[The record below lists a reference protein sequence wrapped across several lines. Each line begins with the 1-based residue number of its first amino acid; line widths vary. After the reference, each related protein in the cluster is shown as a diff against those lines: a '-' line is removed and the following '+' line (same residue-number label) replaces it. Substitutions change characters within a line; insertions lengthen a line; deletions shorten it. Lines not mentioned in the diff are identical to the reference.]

1 MPPTVATTDLLIIG
15 AGPAGLMAACWAS
28 QYPNMTT
35 RIIDKRPG
43 RTPTGHADGLQSRSL
58 EILES
63 YGMVDAILQKGVQ
76 HAEMCYWGRN
86 KCTGGIE
93 RQKRSRAR
101 MGDGERYHMVLLNQG
116 LVEQTF
122 LDSLRGKG
130 VVKVEYGVRA
140 ETLVLKGEEEDEY
153 PVEVGVRRVGA
164 DGASGAG
171 DDWEVIRARYIIGCD
186 GAHSW
191 TREQLKVP
199 VRVCSGDSTWGVVD
213 IVPISDFPDI
223 RQSCAIHSGEN
234 GSIMTAPRENRLVR
248 FYTYPKGD
256 GKLNVEG
263 RDQSDVSL
271 DDLVES
277 IRNAMRPY
285 QLTYKHCDWWS
296 IYKIGQRL
304 VETYRPHGR
313 VFLAGD
319 AAHTHSPKAGQG
331 MNVSMQDT
339 YNLVWKL
346 GSVIAGAAAP
356 SILDTYDL
364 ERWPVGEELLRL
376 DTELVEAYEQDVT
389 STEGVERV
397 RGKYVDFMTGM
408 GIAYGPSA
416 LISGNSSDPSV
427 ARNMKVGM
435 RLASYPVVAQADG
448 VCSQLAGRF
457 ASNGA
462 WRLLVF
468 PGDLRQSHT
477 QSSLES
483 FADKFNKQP
492 HLSRWQKTPG
502 LGRCYP
508 LETILV
514 HSSPRT
520 SINLLDLPDT
530 FHPFDEAWGRDYS
543 RVFSDDGSDGGDL
556 GHVYDGYGIQEMG
569 CLVLCRP
576 DQHVAWI
583 GSLEEVEALE
593 EFFARI
599 SP

>member
-1 MPPTVATTDLLIIG
+1 MAATTDLLIIG
-15 AGPAGLMAACWAS
+15 AGPAGLMAASWAT

-63 YGMVDAILQKGVQ
+63 FGMVDAIVQKGVR
-76 HAEMCYWGRN
+76 HAEMCYWESIH
-86 KCTGGIE
+86 GGIE
-93 RQKRSRAR
+93 REKRSRAR
-101 MGDGERYHMVLLNQG
+101 VGDGERFNMVLLNQG
-116 LVEQTF
+116 VVEQTVLDF
-122 LDSLRGKG
+122 LRNGGGGK
-130 VVKVEYGVRA
+130 VEVEYGVRA
-140 ETLVLKGEEEDEY
+140 EGLVVRDGDEY
-153 PVEVGVRRVGA
+153 PVEVGVRRVGE
-164 DGASGAG
+164 DGVNGEM
-171 DDWEVIRARYIIGCD
+171 EVIRARYIIGCD

-223 RQSCAIHSGEN
+223 RQSCAIHSGDY

-256 GKLNVEG
+256 GKLNVEW
-263 RDQSDVSL
+263 RDRSEVSL
-271 DDLVES
+271 DDLVDS

-285 QLTYKHCDWWS
+285 KLTYKHCNWWS

-304 VETYRPHGR
+304 VETYRPHDR

-339 YNLVWKL
+339 YNLVWKI
-346 GSVIAGAAAP
+346 GSVITGTAAP
-356 SILDTYDL
+356 RILDTYDL
-364 ERWPVGEELLRL
+364 ERRPVGEELLRL
-376 DTELVEAYEQDVT
+376 DTELVEAYEQDT
-389 STEGVERV
+389 TTTEGVERV
-397 RGKYVDFMTGM
+397 RGKYVDFMTGV
-408 GIAYGPSA
+408 GIAYGPND
-416 LISGNSSDPSV
+416 LITGDDGNQSI
-427 ARNMKVGM
+427 ARNIEVGV

-448 VCSQLAGRF
+448 VCLQLAGRF
-457 ASNGA
+457 TSNGA

-468 PGDLRQSHT
+468 PGDLRQPHN
-477 QSSLES
+477 QRNLDS
-483 FADKFNKQP
+483 FAGKFSNQP
-492 HLSRWQKTPG
+492 HLSRWQKARG
-502 LGRCYP
+502 SGRCCP
-508 LETILV
+508 LESILV

-520 SINLLDLPDT
+520 SINLLDLPDM
-530 FHPFDEAWGRDYS
+530 FHPFDEIWGWDYS
-543 RVFSDDGSDGGDL
+543 RVFADDGSEGWDL
-556 GHVYDGYGIQEMG
+556 GHVYDGYGIERDTG

-583 GSLEEVEALE
+583 GSMEEVETLE
-593 EFFARI
+593 HFFARI
-599 SP
+599 SQ